1 MATISLSIY
10 SLSFKSLVTVSW
22 LADCLS
28 IAYTPQSGSIWGPQA
43 QAKVQALKFYKNY
56 LEKKFPNPSTEVLTS
71 KIIELPTENPPSIE
85 VDPLTV
91 TIPTRWADDN
101 DYVVSL

>member
-1 MATISLSIY
+1 M
-10 SLSFKSLVTVSW
+10 
-22 LADCLS
+22 
-28 IAYTPQSGSIWGPQA
+28 
-43 QAKVQALKFYKNY
+43 QALKFYKRY

-91 TIPTRWADDN
+91 IIPKIWADNN
-101 DYVVSL
+101 DYIVSL